1 MQQLTHLDAVFLSM
15 ETRETPSHIGGL
27 ALLDPTSSPAAFG
40 FQRFVD
46 FLESRVALC
55 PRFSWRIQE
64 VPLGLDR
71 PYWIESDD
79 TRPRDQVHRV
89 NAPAPGGTRE
99 LADLAG
105 LLFERPLDRSRPLW
119 EIFYIE
125 GLQGGRVALLWKVHH
140 CLMDGASGAGLAELL
155 FDLSP
160 EPAERPLIPVDD
172 TARAGRP
179 ASLGEMFGQAVR
191 NGLGLPF
198 ASARHIGRAVR
209 GTLENLFE
217 EDASDAS
224 AIAPRASFNSTVGAR
239 RAVAWSTVPLEDAK
253 AIKNTLGVKLNDVVL
268 AITGGAIRRY
278 LEERGELPAQSL
290 VAAVPISMRDQGDK
304 SLGNNLSEINVY
316 WGTDREDPV
325 ERVYAIHEAANR
337 AKHEVKMRRSVDPMG
352 ILAETLVPGAVN
364 LLMRAVSS
372 ATDSIPLP
380 ANAVVSNVP
389 MTPIPVYIAGAKV
402 EGVVPISLLAP
413 TQGLNITVISY
424 DGALHFG
431 ITADPDQLREPW
443 AIAGAIQKAMIDL
456 QQSVAG
462 EEALGG

>member
-1 MQQLTHLDAVFLSM
+1 M
-15 ETRETPSHIGGL
+15 
-27 ALLDPTSSPAAFG
+27 
-40 FQRFVD
+40 
-46 FLESRVALC
+46 
-55 PRFSWRIQE
+55 
-64 VPLGLDR
+64 
-71 PYWIESDD
+71 
-79 TRPRDQVHRV
+79 
-89 NAPAPGGTRE
+89 
-99 LADLAG
+99 
-105 LLFERPLDRSRPLW
+105 
-119 EIFYIE
+119 
-125 GLQGGRVALLWKVHH
+125 ALLWKVHH